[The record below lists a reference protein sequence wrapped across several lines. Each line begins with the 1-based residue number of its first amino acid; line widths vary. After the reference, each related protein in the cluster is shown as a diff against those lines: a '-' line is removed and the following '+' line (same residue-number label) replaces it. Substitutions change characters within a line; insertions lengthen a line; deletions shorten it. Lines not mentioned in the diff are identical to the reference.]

1 MRDYNKMT
9 DDELLRRSSEL
20 DERAFEVLYT
30 RYESLV
36 YNLAYFKMKNREDA
50 LDVAQNAFLKL
61 WRGASSYRG
70 NGSVA
75 AFIHTIVRNAAADAI
90 RQRQEAALPLYTTD
104 SDGTEQPLPV
114 ADDADTPEQATM
126 RRADVLAVR
135 AAIAELDDHHRD
147 VIILYE
153 LEGKSY
159 TETAAALDIDVGTV
173 KSRLFRAR
181 KRLAE
186 ILSKKGTKP
195 HFPTSI

>member
-9 DDELLRRSSEL
+9 DEELLRRSSEL

-36 YNLAYFKMKNREDA
+36 YNLSYYKMKNKDDA
-50 LDVAQNAFLKL
+50 LEVAQNAFLKL
-61 WRGASSYRG
+61 WRGAASYRG
-70 NGSVA
+70 DGSVS
-75 AFIHTIVRNAAADAI
+75 AFIHTIVKNAAADMI
-90 RQRQEAALPLYTTD
+90 RGRQQATLPLYVTD
-104 SDGTEQPLPV
+104 GNGEEQPLPV
-114 ADDADTPEQATM
+114 ADEDDTPEEAAM
-126 RRADVLAVR
+126 RRDDVTAVR

-181 KRLAE
+181 KRLRE
-186 ILSKKGTKP
+186 ILSKRGTK
-195 HFPTSI
+195 T

>member
-9 DDELLRRSSEL
+9 DEELLRRSSEL

-36 YNLAYFKMKNREDA
+36 YNLSYYKMKNKDDA
-50 LDVAQNAFLKL
+50 LEVAQNAFLKL
-61 WRGASSYRG
+61 WRGAASYRG
-70 NGSVA
+70 DGGVS
-75 AFIHTIVRNAAADAI
+75 AFIHTIVKNAAADMI
-90 RQRQEAALPLYTTD
+90 RGRQQAALPLYVTD
-104 SDGTEQPLPV
+104 GNGEEQPLPV
-114 ADDADTPEQATM
+114 ADEDDTPEEAAM
-126 RRADVLAVR
+126 RRDDVTAVR

-181 KRLAE
+181 KRLRE
-186 ILSKKGTKP
+186 ILSKRGTK
-195 HFPTSI
+195 T